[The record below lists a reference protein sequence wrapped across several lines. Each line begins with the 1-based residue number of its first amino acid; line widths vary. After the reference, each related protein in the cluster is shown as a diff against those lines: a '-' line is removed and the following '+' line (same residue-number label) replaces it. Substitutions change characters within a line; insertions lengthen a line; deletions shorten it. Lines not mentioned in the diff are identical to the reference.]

1 MRRKTQIVLAITFL
15 VAALVSG
22 FSYIYVSQILR
33 QRVTF
38 AHDTAGFLNSQLAYL
53 AANAIPDL
61 TSTRVDTANPAKVR
75 SAIADYLATNLD
87 LNTMLESVV
96 TDWPMIYD
104 AAIVDNDGKAILHT
118 TTELVGK
125 IVPERPD
132 FQIVQDAKFRRQ
144 LRLVYHEPT
153 LYDMRVP
160 LRLNGELFGSIRL
173 GISTVFLRSEITP
186 RLKHAVIF
194 SGISVLLSLVLAAV
208 LSHIAL
214 GPLERISRSLDSV
227 AGGEADALT
236 EEDAGHD
243 EYGLVTLK
251 IAHLGRQ
258 MRDAREIFSA
268 LKDNVDQIMGN
279 LQDGLM
285 LFTSDSRVVLVSA
298 SVERFLGR
306 PRRELLGR
314 TVKEIFTRESSL
326 GALVLDGFQLRIP
339 VAQREVESP
348 NAKRVQVSLD
358 FIQERGSPIGALLTL
373 RDAESVRRIQ
383 DEIELSRQMSASGR
397 TTRGVA
403 HEVKNP
409 INAIVLH
416 LQLLQTKLQQID
428 PDTRRHMDII
438 GNEIHRLDRV
448 VQILVD
454 FTRPRDLRLEE
465 IDLRRLLEDVIML
478 ATPDTEQHGVTVK
491 RRLGTEPLGVKVDV
505 DVMKQAILN
514 VIINGMQAMPKGG
527 TLTISARRD
536 EDTVITEIRD
546 QGIGIPHELQE
557 KIFELY
563 FTTRKGGSGI
573 GLAQTYQALQWHYG
587 SIDFETVE
595 GQGTIFRLR
604 LPVAEIRAG
613 SNGGSGRAVAP
624 SVTAPNS
631 SVGRNRILGL
641 PDRV

>member
-1 MRRKTQIVLAITFL
+1 MRRKTQIVLAITFM
-15 VAALVSG
+15 VTAMVSS

-33 QRVTF
+33 QQVTF
-38 AHDTAGFLNSQLAYL
+38 ARNSAAWIDSQLAYIAVNAAVPEL
-53 AANAIPDL
+53 AD
-61 TSTRVDTANPAKVR
+61 TRVDTRNPAKVR
-75 SAIADYLATNLD
+75 SAIAYYLGTD
-87 LNTMLESVV
+87 IYLNKALESVV
-96 TDWPMIYD
+96 NDWPMIQD
-104 AAIVDNDGKAILHT
+104 AAIVDADGKAILHT
-118 TTELVGK
+118 IPSMIDKT
-125 IVPERPD
+125 VPERPD

-144 LRLVYHEPT
+144 LRLVYNPPT
-153 LYDMRVP
+153 TYEVRLP
-160 LRLNGELFGSIRL
+160 LQLNGEPFGSIRL
-173 GISTVFLRSEITP
+173 GISTVLLQKEITP
-186 RLKHAVIF
+186 RLQHAVIF
-194 SGISVLLSLVLAAV
+194 SGISIFLSLLLAAG

-214 GPLERISRSLDSV
+214 GPLERINRSLDNV
-227 AGGEADALT
+227 TAGEADPVT
-236 EEDAGHD
+236 EEEAGRD

-285 LFTSDSRVVLVSA
+285 LFTRDSRVVLVSA

-306 PRRELLGR
+306 PRSELLGR
-314 TVKEIFTRESSL
+314 TVKEIFARDSSL
-326 GALVLDGFQLRIP
+326 GALVLDGFQVRNP
-339 VAQREVESP
+339 VNQREVETS
-348 NAKRVQVSLD
+348 NTKRVQVSLD

-383 DEIELSRQMSASGR
+383 DEIEISRQMSASGR

-416 LQLLQTKLQQID
+416 LQLLQTKLKQID

-454 FTRPRDLRLEE
+454 FTRPRDLHLDE
-465 IDLRRLLEDVIML
+465 IDMRRLLEDVIML

-491 RRLGTEPLGVKVDV
+491 RKLGTEPLGVRVDL

-514 VIINGMQAMPKGG
+514 VIINGMQAMPQGG
-527 TLTISARRD
+527 TLTISSRRD
-536 EDTVITEIRD
+536 EESVITEIRD
-546 QGIGIPHELQE
+546 QGVGIPHELQE

-595 GQGTIFRLR
+595 GQGTTFRLR
-604 LPVAEIRAG
+604 LPVIEIRAG
-613 SNGGSGRAVAP
+613 ANIENGRADAA
-624 SVTAPNS
+624 SLTIPNS
-631 SVGRNRILGL
+631 
-641 PDRV
+641 

>member
-1 MRRKTQIVLAITFL
+1 MRRKTQIVLAITL
-15 VAALVSG
+15 MVAALVCS
-22 FSYIYVSQILR
+22 FSYIYISQILR
-33 QRVTF
+33 QRIAY
-38 AHDTAGFLNSQLAYL
+38 AHDTAASLESQIAYI
-53 AANAIPDL
+53 AAKALIPDFADTKVDTKNPVKVRRAIYEYLSTDNDLNAI
-61 TSTRVDTANPAKVR
+61 
-75 SAIADYLATNLD
+75 
-87 LNTMLESVV
+87 LESAV
-96 TDWPMIYD
+96 DWPMIQD
-104 AAIVDNDGKAILHT
+104 AVIVDVDGKAIIDT
-118 TTELVGK
+118 NAELNDK
-125 IVPERPD
+125 TVPPRPD
-132 FQIVQDAKFRRQ
+132 FQIVQNAKFRRQ
-144 LRLVYHEPT
+144 LRLIYNPPT
-153 LYDMRVP
+153 LYDVSMP
-160 LRLNGELFGSIRL
+160 LKLNGEDFGSIRL
-173 GISTVFLRSEITP
+173 GVSTIFLKSEITP
-186 RLKHAVIF
+186 RLQQAVIL
-194 SGISVLLSLVLAAV
+194 SGISILLSLLLAAG

-214 GPLERISRSLDSV
+214 GPLERLSRSLDS
-227 AGGEADALT
+227 ATAGEAEPVT
-236 EEDAGHD
+236 EQEAGRD

-268 LKDNVDQIMGN
+268 LKDNVDQIMAN

-285 LFTSDSRVVLVSA
+285 LFTRDSRVVLVSA

-314 TVKEIFTRESSL
+314 TVKEIFTRDASL
-326 GALVLDGFQLRIP
+326 GALVLDGFQLRQPI
-339 VAQREVESP
+339 AQRDVETS
-348 NAKRVQVSLD
+348 NTKRVQVSLD

-416 LQLLQTKLQQID
+416 LQLLQSKLQQID

-454 FTRPRDLRLEE
+454 FTRPRDLHVED
-465 IDLRRLLEDVIML
+465 IDLRQLLEDVIML

-491 RRLGTEPLGVKVDV
+491 RRLGAEPLGVRVDV

-514 VIINGMQAMPKGG
+514 VIINGMQAMPQGG
-527 TLTISARRD
+527 TLTISAHRD
-536 EDTVITEIRD
+536 EDSVITEIRD
-546 QGIGIPHELQE
+546 QGVGIPHELQE

-595 GQGTIFRLR
+595 GQGTTFRLR
-604 LPVAEIRAG
+604 LPVAELRAEA
-613 SNGGSGRAVAP
+613 NGENGHAIAP
-624 SVTAPNS
+624 SVTIPNS
-631 SVGRNRILGL
+631 
-641 PDRV
+641 